1 MRPVAENSSENI
13 RPILQLLG
21 DKGLLAQSANGELMI
36 ALKAAELGFS
46 MPITISTLP
55 TIGVSSMPNLVVAT
69 MPSLTVG
76 SVPSLTIGSIPTIT
90 ANPTKPTLLAQGLLG
105 ATATTMFTAAAAY
118 RDVSVYLTNVDT
130 AERTAQVQLNATTPA
145 TMDDTHSLV
154 KAYPLAIGDR
164 APIFLPGIA
173 NADVIY
179 GLCDSA
185 NKVSYQ
191 IWGTA

>member
-1 MRPVAENSSENI
+1 MRPVAENSNSENNI
-13 RPILQLLG
+13 RGILQLLG

-46 MPITISTLP
+46 MPITVATLP
-55 TIGVSSMPNLVVAT
+55 TIGVS
-69 MPSLTVG
+69 
-76 SVPSLTIGSIPTIT
+76 SIPTIT
-90 ANPTKPTLLAQGLLG
+90 ANPTKPTLLAHGLLG

-154 KAYPLAIGDR
+154 KGHPLSVGDR
-164 APIFLPGIA
+164 SPIFLPGIA
-173 NADVIY
+173 NTDVIY